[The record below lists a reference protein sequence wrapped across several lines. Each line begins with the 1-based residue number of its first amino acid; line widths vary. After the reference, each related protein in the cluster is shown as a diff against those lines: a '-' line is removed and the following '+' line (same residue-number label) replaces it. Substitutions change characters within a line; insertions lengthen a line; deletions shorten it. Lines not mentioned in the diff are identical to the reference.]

1 MRHSVGSCCAIA
13 QILRKNLLP
22 RGQRSFGFTRR
33 CWLTA
38 AVLATSA
45 AMPTLVAQASQ
56 ITFAQFSEA
65 SPGGNLFKYV
75 DNGTGNDAQF
85 GTSTGGAVGA
95 AIPVNFT
102 YLTVVGSLPADLIGN
117 QAATLSMTS
126 STTTAASVL
135 GGVVGLQNFGGG
147 GTLSNSISIIRNTP
161 AAEGTGARTNLLTV
175 TFTAQLLGAING
187 RTPQFSG
194 DTGLGFTVNYT
205 SDFLTFDNQLVK
217 DFSLT
222 FSSWTNVGN
231 GNGLALAASNFF
243 QSATASGTGT
253 FDASATVPEPT
264 ALVLGLLGA
273 AAILVVNWRLRQ
285 RQPAKCPV
293 RRQ

>member
-1 MRHSVGSCCAIA
+1 MRHSVGSRSAFA
-13 QILRKNLLP
+13 QILSQNLLF
-22 RGQRSFGFTRR
+22 RGKQSFGFTSR
-33 CWLTA
+33 CLFTA
-38 AVLATSA
+38 AVLAATV
-45 AMPTLVAQASQ
+45 AMPILAQAAQ

-102 YLTVVGSLPADLIGN
+102 YLTVSGSLPADLIGN
-117 QAATLSMTS
+117 QAATLNMTS
-126 STTTAASVL
+126 STKSAASVL
-135 GGVVGLQNFGGG
+135 GGVVGLQNFAGD
-147 GTLSNSISIIRNTP
+147 GTLSNSISLTRNTP
-161 AAEGTGARTNLLTV
+161 AAEGTGTRTNLLTV
-175 TFTAQLLGAING
+175 TFTAQLIGAING
-187 RTPQFSG
+187 RTPQVSA

-205 SDFLTFDNQLVK
+205 SDFLTFDDQLVK

-222 FSSWTNVGN
+222 FSSWTNAGN

-253 FDASATVPEPT
+253 FDGSATVPEPT

-273 AAILVVNWRLRQ
+273 AALLVVNWRYSQ

-293 RRQ
+293 RR

>member
-1 MRHSVGSCCAIA
+1 MRHSVGSRCASA
-13 QILRKNLLP
+13 QILC
-22 RGQRSFGFTRR
+22 RGKQSFGITSRCLFTV
-33 CWLTA
+33 
-38 AVLATSA
+38 AVLAATI
-45 AMPTLVAQASQ
+45 AMPILAQASQ

-75 DNGTGNDAQF
+75 DNGAGNDAQF
-85 GTSTGGAVGA
+85 GTSTGGALGA

-102 YLTVVGSLPADLIGN
+102 YLTVAGSLPGDLIGN

-126 STTTAASVL
+126 STKDAASVL
-135 GGVVGLQNFGGG
+135 GGVVGLQNFGANAGS
-147 GTLSNSISIIRNTP
+147 LSNSISITRNTP
-161 AAEGTGARTNLLTV
+161 AAEGTGTRTNLLTV

-187 RTPQFSG
+187 RTPQVSA
-194 DTGLGFTVNYT
+194 DTGLSYTVNYT
-205 SDFLTFDNQLVK
+205 SDFLTFDNNAGR

-222 FSSWTNVGN
+222 FSSWTNTGN

-253 FDASATVPEPT
+253 FDGAAIVPEPA

-273 AAILVVNWRLRQ
+273 AAILVANWRFAKRE
-285 RQPAKCPV
+285 PAKCPV
-293 RRQ
+293 RRR